1 MIRALSLWSSHSYLE
16 YLKPIFMCIYT
27 HTGCACVYL
36 QNISIFLVKVFFN
49 IYSHQHKQGHKVI
62 TDQENTAISQVV
74 LFWKPRGQYHS
85 CWNKGNDGY
94 LWMTCK
100 NGIVYSKCI
109 NLRVSENSCDFWSN
123 PQATVSSIFVPQGFI
138 FTLCH
143 DTSLLT
149 QGVGGHTAQWIRA
162 LTQMKTDVTKKRSRE
177 SVNAAKAKLP
187 LLAATTYTTPRAS
200 WTTDW
205 L

>member
-1 MIRALSLWSSHSYLE
+1 
-16 YLKPIFMCIYT
+16 
-27 HTGCACVYL
+27 
-36 QNISIFLVKVFFN
+36 
-49 IYSHQHKQGHKVI
+49 
-62 TDQENTAISQVV
+62 
-74 LFWKPRGQYHS
+74 
-85 CWNKGNDGY
+85 
-94 LWMTCK
+94 MTCK

-162 LTQMKTDVTKKRSRE
+162 LSQMKTDVTKKRSRE

-200 WTTDW
+200 
-205 L
+205 